1 MVRHG
6 RLVAATALAA
16 GVLLLAPAAPAA
28 PTTQAS
34 ATASPSLQVT
44 FAANGSIAVT
54 LADGTPVGSLSGTP
68 TTIPAGYYTVLLAGP
83 GGCTYLPTFEL
94 KGPGES
100 ISSNL
105 QDGEVTSTGFNA
117 DFLPNTTYIWRN
129 DGTSPPTTYTF
140 ATSSDVVGSAPS
152 ASTGP
157 GKLGPVSIV
166 SSQSVVGSS
175 LLRFEGILSGSVSS
189 SGKAAVAFKGK
200 PLTKL
205 PAGKYTLTVTDRSA
219 ADGFM
224 LQKANHRAMTMSGM
238 SARGTHSTTVYLT
251 AGRWLFSAGVAGK
264 KTYFT
269 VG

>member
-1 MVRHG
+1 MIVRHG
-6 RLVAATALAA
+6 RLIAAIALAA
-16 GVLLLAPAAPAA
+16 GVLSLAPAADARNAA
-28 PTTQAS
+28 G
-34 ATASPSLQVT
+34 PSLQVT

-68 TTIPAGYYTVLLAGP
+68 TSIPAGFYTVLLAGP

-117 DFLPNTTYIWRN
+117 DFLPNSTYVWRN
-129 DGTSPPTTYTF
+129 DGTTPPTTYTF

-175 LLRFEGILSGSVSS
+175 VLRFKGVLAGSVSAGGVAS
-189 SGKAAVAFKGK
+189 LAFKGK
-200 PLTKL
+200 PFAKL
-205 PAGKYTLTVTDRSA
+205 PAGTYTLTITDRST

-224 LQKANHRAMTMSGM
+224 LQKAGHRAMTISGM
-238 SARGTHSTTVYLT
+238 SSRGRHSATVHLT
-251 AGRWLFSAGVAGK
+251 AGRWSFAAGNAGK

-269 VG
+269 IG